1 MAKRVLL
8 TGANGFLGSHILSL
22 LLKSSYSVRAIVR
35 SQSKADQVI
44 KDFPKA
50 GASLDFGIV
59 PDITAP
65 HSFDSV
71 VQSQP
76 PFDAVIHTASP
87 YLYSAVSDNLR
98 DFIEPAVKGT
108 EEILKSIKSHAP
120 GVKRV
125 VLTSSCAA
133 VLDFDAGNNGK
144 VYTEA
149 DWNPTTWEQAVEGNM
164 GTGYRGSKKFAEKAG
179 TIVLPLSQ
187 DLLCF
192 PRSSMLIDNTF
203 SLGLY
208 RERKTRLRSR
218 STVSPYDLRPS
229 CT

>member
-35 SQSKADQVI
+35 SQSKADQVL
-44 KDFPKA
+44 KDFPEA
-50 GASLDFGIV
+50 GSSLDFGIV
-59 PDITAP
+59 PDITAS
-65 HSFDSV
+65 HAFDSV
-71 VQSQP
+71 IQSQP

-87 YLYSAVSDNLR
+87 YLYSVVTDNLK
-98 DFIEPAVKGT
+98 DLIEPAIKGT

-133 VLDFDAGNNGK
+133 VLDFSAGDNGK

-149 DWNPTTWEQAVEGNM
+149 DWNPTTWEQAVEGDM
-164 GTGYRGSKKFAEKAG
+164 ATCYRGSKKFAEKAG
-179 TIVLPLSQ
+179 KTHPHSL
-187 DLLCF
+187 F
-192 PRSSMLIDNTF
+192 PWPF
-203 SLGLY
+203 SYFL
-208 RERKTRLRSR
+208 K
-218 STVSPYDLRPS
+218 VV
-229 CT
+229 C

>member
-22 LLKSSYSVRAIVR
+22 LLKSNYSVRAIVR
-35 SQSKADQVI
+35 SQSKADQVL
-44 KDFPKA
+44 KDFPEA

-65 HSFDSV
+65 NSFDSV

-87 YLYSAVSDNLR
+87 YLYSAVSDNLK

-108 EEILKSIKSHAP
+108 EEILKSIKSRAP

-144 VYTEA
+144 IYTEA

-164 GTGYRGSKKFAEKAG
+164 GTGYRGSKKVAEKAG
-179 TIVLPLSQ
+179 A
-187 DLLCF
+187 
-192 PRSSMLIDNTF
+192 LI
-203 SLGLY
+203 L
-208 RERKTRLRSR
+208 
-218 STVSPYDLRPS
+218 VPPA
-229 CT
+229 